1 MAVEAAALQDAGD
14 EVVVARAA
22 NPETI
27 AAQSA
32 SYVMAPWNPRS
43 ARWITEMV
51 DLHAPDLAH
60 VHNTWYRL
68 TPSVIGALKRRSVP
82 VVMTVHNYRL
92 MCANGV
98 FFRDGSPCTDC
109 LGRQPWRS
117 VVHRCYRD
125 SAAQSL
131 IAAGTIALNRAVNT
145 WERGVD
151 RFVVSTPFVG
161 DRLAEAGLPRD
172 RMRVVPPLVPDPG
185 PRTQPPS
192 ASSAVVYVGRI
203 EEGKGL
209 GTVLE
214 AWRRVPAPLELVVV
228 GDGPLRASLKA
239 LNLPRVRFLGWMDRA
254 DMERVLRSSRAM
266 VFPSRY
272 FETLGLSLA
281 EALAAG
287 LPVIAGE
294 VGTRPEVL
302 GADGAGWFVEPGD
315 VDSWESAL
323 VALADDEAVDRAG
336 AAARSRYIS
345 EFEPSIALERLRT
358 VYREL
363 VDG

>member
-1 MAVEAAALQDAGD
+1 
-14 EVVVARAA
+14 
-22 NPETI
+22 
-27 AAQSA
+27 
-32 SYVMAPWNPRS
+32 
-43 ARWITEMV
+43 
-51 DLHAPDLAH
+51 
-60 VHNTWYRL
+60 
-68 TPSVIGALKRRSVP
+68 
-82 VVMTVHNYRL
+82 
-92 MCANGV
+92 
-98 FFRDGSPCTDC
+98 
-109 LGRQPWRS
+109 
-117 VVHRCYRD
+117 
-125 SAAQSL
+125 
-131 IAAGTIALNRAVNT
+131 VNT

-161 DRLAEAGLPRD
+161 DRLVEAGLPRD

-228 GDGPLRASLKA
+228 GDGPLRGPLEA

-287 LPVIAGE
+287 LPVVAGA

-302 GADGAGWFVEPGD
+302 GTDGAGWFVEPGD

-336 AAARSRYIS
+336 VAARSRYNS
-345 EFEPSIALERLRT
+345 KFEPSIALERLRT